1 MNANLSLKLPTIN
14 NLDWKHNF
22 DTLPS
27 FETDKRRYP
36 RYQAQQEV
44 TCTFYNALKDDFETV
59 NAIVENKNEAGLLLI
74 TNRQLEPGMP
84 IFVRLKSC
92 PEKNVEDEL
101 QDGLHAYV
109 AWCGK
114 LLSPDERSFYQIG
127 LEYFE
132 LCQKYLS

>member
-59 NAIVENKNEAGLLLI
+59 NAVVENKNEAGLLLI

-92 PEKNVEDEL
+92 SEKKVEDEL
-101 QDGLHAYV
+101 QDGLHARV
-109 AWCGK
+109 ARCDK
-114 LLSPDERSFYQIG
+114 LLSPD
-127 LEYFE
+127 
-132 LCQKYLS
+132 